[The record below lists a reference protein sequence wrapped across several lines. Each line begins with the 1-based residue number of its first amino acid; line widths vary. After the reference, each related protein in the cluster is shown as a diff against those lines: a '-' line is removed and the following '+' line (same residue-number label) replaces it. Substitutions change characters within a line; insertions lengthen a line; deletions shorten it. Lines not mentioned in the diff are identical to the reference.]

1 MPGAEQ
7 WGWGCSHH
15 HRAPAPHAPLVLHGN
30 KCTAWDL
37 EQLQVLV
44 LAAQPLPW
52 WVQSSIN
59 APPSQESPC
68 SLSLLMEA
76 TAPGCRLNE
85 KGFVGQLVREAAGE
99 AAKLLGFE
107 WPSGFYII
115 IQMLP

>member
-1 MPGAEQ
+1 MGLGLLPPP
-7 WGWGCSHH
+7 
-15 HRAPAPHAPLVLHGN
+15 PAPRAPLVLHGN

-44 LAAQPLPW
+44 LVLAAQRLPW
-52 WVQSSIN
+52 WAQGSVN
-59 APPSQESPC
+59 APSSQESPC

-85 KGFVGQLVREAAGE
+85 KGFVGQLVWEAAGE